1 MIKEYER
8 VALTIDL
15 PQYRL
20 KSGDIGTIVDIT
32 SDGAEYTLEF
42 FTLDGET
49 YAVVPVMREH
59 IRSLGHGE
67 VAHARSVETV
77 A

>member
-1 MIKEYER
+1 MINEYER
-8 VALTIDL
+8 VAITIDL

-20 KSGDIGTIVDIT
+20 KSGDIGTVVDIT
-32 SDGAEYTLEF
+32 SDAKEYTLEF

-59 IRSLGHGE
+59 IRQIGQGE
-67 VAHARSVETV
+67 VAHARSVETI

>member
-8 VALTIDL
+8 VAITIDL

-20 KSGDIGTIVDIT
+20 KSGDIGTVVDIT
-32 SDGAEYTLEF
+32 SDGEEYTLEF

-49 YAVVPVMREH
+49 YAVVPVLYSQ
-59 IRSLGHGE
+59 IRRVGHGE
-67 VAHARSVETV
+67 LAHARPVETIG
-77 A
+77 